1 MSTFY
6 IRELAQNVLNRAR
19 EKLTKTYQETLVG
32 KDLYEA
38 SSKTQAAKFLGKITD
53 VTVKNFTEF
62 DGAII
67 VVKVNGIREINM
79 HVVNLTD
86 HDANYG
92 WFYKSEE
99 VR

>member
-1 MSTFY
+1 MSTY
-6 IRELAQNVLNRAR
+6 HIRDLAQDVLKRAR
-19 EKLTKTYQETLVG
+19 EKLTKIYKQTLIG
-32 KDLYEA
+32 KDLYKA
-38 SSKTQAAKFLGKITD
+38 SSKSQSAKFLGKITD
-53 VTVKNFTEF
+53 VVVKNFTEF

-86 HDANYG
+86 HDTNYG

-99 VR
+99 VI

>member
-32 KDLYEA
+32 KDLYKA

-67 VVKVNGIREINM
+67 VVKVNGIMEINM

>member
-1 MSTFY
+1 MAAFY
-6 IRELAQNVLNRAR
+6 LRDLAQDVLNRAK
-19 EKLTKTYQETLVG
+19 EKLTKVYQETLIG
-32 KDLYEA
+32 KDLYKA
-38 SSKTQAAKFLGKITD
+38 SSTKQPPKFLGKITD
-53 VTVKNFTEF
+53 VTVKHFTEF

-79 HVVNLTD
+79 HVVNVHD
-86 HDANYG
+86 HDSNYG

>member
-32 KDLYEA
+32 KDLYKA

-53 VTVKNFTEF
+53 VAVKNFTEF